1 MFVRLAVLTAALTAV
16 PFLAPVEA
24 NAPRCCAPVAA
35 DSSSLEPIRALLGKW
50 VALDEAG
57 KPTDTVISIFK
68 ETAGGSAIVE
78 TLFPGQ
84 PEEMMSIY
92 SVDDGELVLQ
102 HYCIMGNQPRY
113 VGSAS
118 EDGKS
123 ISFRCA
129 GGGNLKDHDRAHMH
143 EGTMKFVSADRLDT
157 RWVAIAKGAT
167 VEDVKFQ
174 VARVRD
180 AVK

>member
-1 MFVRLAVLTAALTAV
+1 MFVRLTVLSAVLLAV
-16 PFLAPVEA
+16 PFLTPVEA
-24 NAPRCCAPVAA
+24 KATRCCASVAA
-35 DSSSLEPIRALLGKW
+35 DTSPLEPIRALLGKW
-50 VALDEAG
+50 VALDESG
-57 KPTDTVISIFK
+57 KPTDTVVSIFR

-78 TLFPGQ
+78 TLFPGS

-113 VGSAS
+113 VGSRS
-118 EDGKS
+118 EDGKT

-143 EGTMKFVSADRLDT
+143 EGTMTSVSDDRMDT
-157 RWVAIAKGAT
+157 RWIAIAKGAT
-167 VEDVKFQ
+167 VEDVRFR

-180 AVK
+180 AAK